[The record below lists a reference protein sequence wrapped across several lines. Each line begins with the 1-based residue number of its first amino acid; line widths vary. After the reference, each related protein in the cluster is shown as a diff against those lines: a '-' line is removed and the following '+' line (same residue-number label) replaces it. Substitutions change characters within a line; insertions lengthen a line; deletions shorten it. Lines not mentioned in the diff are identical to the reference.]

1 MIFEINPQS
10 TQAIYKQIQ
19 DQIILG
25 IAQNKI
31 QLGELLPSVRQL
43 SDELGINPM
52 TVSKAYRLLSEDGY
66 LVTDGRKG
74 TVIAQVP
81 LFSVEE
87 KKAYLQQLAFTLAI
101 GHLRSDK
108 QSKLFDEITQI
119 MAEFNQERDSFT

>member
-19 DQIILG
+19 EQIILG

-101 GHLRSDK
+101 GHLRNDK